1 MAKAGRARDGKRSF
15 YPPLLNPVFVRL
27 LQSIFPWLAH
37 TFYKLDLIVTSEPL
51 VQLNALQ
58 GKPCLLVCNHSTFDD
73 RIVMFLLSAQL
84 GEPFYYMAAYEQFLG
99 WNAKFYQWIG
109 AYSVQRGMADR
120 DSIAQTL
127 QLLSQPDCKLVIFP
141 EGGCSFQNDTV
152 MPFRPGAIQIGLQAM
167 ARAVKQGNPVPDLY
181 AVPISLKYRYT
192 GKMTP
197 VIEAAL
203 QRLEQALAVS
213 GTGDYYQRLRTIA
226 AAVLQRFEQDYGI
239 TPPDP
244 DDWNQRIAA
253 LKATVLQQCEQRL
266 GVTSSPKDPDRE
278 RVYRVRHALEQQ
290 QSLVLAGVSDPWAM
304 AAKAMMRVLNFD
316 AIYDGY
322 VGEKPTP
329 ERFLDTL
336 TRLEREVF
344 SIDKPKPK
352 GYRQAFIRIGE
363 PVNLRDHYEAYQQN
377 RAATV
382 SALTQQLQET
392 VQHNLDILSEA
403 TARGISW

>member
-1 MAKAGRARDGKRSF
+1 MAKVGKARDGNRSF
-15 YPPLLNPVFVRL
+15 YPPLLNTPFVRL

-37 TFYKLDLIVTSEPL
+37 TVYKLDLIVTSEPL
-51 VQLNALQ
+51 VQLNVLQ

-167 ARAVKQGNPVPDLY
+167 ARSVKQGNPIPDLY
-181 AVPISLKYRYT
+181 VVPISLKYRYT

-226 AAVLQRFEQDYGI
+226 AAVLQRFEQDYGM

-244 DDWNQRIAA
+244 EDWNQRIAA

-266 GVTSSPKDPDRE
+266 ELASNPKDPDRE

-304 AAKAMMRVLNFD
+304 TAKAMMRVLNFD

-336 TRLEREVF
+336 TRLE
-344 SIDKPKPK
+344 
-352 GYRQAFIRIGE
+352 
-363 PVNLRDHYEAYQQN
+363 
-377 RAATV
+377 
-382 SALTQQLQET
+382 
-392 VQHNLDILSEA
+392 
-403 TARGISW
+403 

>member
-1 MAKAGRARDGKRSF
+1 MAEVGGVKRSF
-15 YPPLLNPVFVRL
+15 YPPLLKPDLVRL
-27 LQSIFPWLAH
+27 LQKFSPWLAH
-37 TFYKLDLIVTSEPL
+37 TFHKLDLIVTSEPL

-58 GKPCLLVCNHSTFDD
+58 GKPCLLLCNHSTFDD

-99 WNAKFYQWIG
+99 WNARFYQWIG

-127 QLLSQPDCKLVIFP
+127 QLLRQPDCKLVIFP

-167 ARAVKQGNPVPDLY
+167 ARSVKQGKPIPDLY

-197 VIEAAL
+197 VIEATL
-203 QRLEQALAVS
+203 QRLEQALNLDA
-213 GTGDYYQRLRTIA
+213 TGDYYQRLRTIA
-226 AAVLQRFEQDYGI
+226 AAVLQRFEQDYEI
-239 TPPDP
+239 TPPDRN
-244 DDWNQRIAA
+244 DWNQRIVA
-253 LKATVLQQCEQRL
+253 LKAKVLQQCEQRL
-266 GVTSSPKDPDRE
+266 GLTSSPHDPDRE

-290 QSLVLAGVSDPWAM
+290 QSLILAGVSDPWAM
-304 AAKAMMRVLNFD
+304 TAKAMMRVLNFD

-344 SIDKPKPK
+344 RIDKPKPK
-352 GYRQAFIRIGE
+352 GHRQAFLRIGE
-363 PVNLRDHYEAYQQN
+363 PVNLRDHYEAYCQN

-382 SALTQQLQET
+382 AMLTQRLHAT
-392 VQHNLDILSEA
+392 VQHNLDMLSEA